1 MVTRSDS
8 TGHGDSD
15 EFRPGIESTSGRL
28 FVISAP
34 SGAGKSTLCRALLAR
49 DPDLNYSISYTSRK
63 PRGQERDG
71 VDYHFVSEEEFERG
85 IESGRWAEWAR
96 VHGNYYGT
104 SAADLQRQLADGSD
118 MLLDIDV
125 EGTRQIRKRFPESVT
140 IFIMPPSMEALEQRL
155 RERGTDSEA
164 AIRRRLQNAEAEMR
178 FRGLYRHVVVNDR
191 LPQAMAELIGLI
203 DGYRRASPAT
213 APGKGKPPQC

>member
-1 MVTRSDS
+1 MARLSEH

-15 EFRPGIESTSGRL
+15 ESHTGIENGSGRL

-34 SGAGKSTLCRALLAR
+34 SGAGKSTLCRALLAHN
-49 DPDLNYSISYTSRK
+49 PDLNYSISYTSRK

-71 VDYHFVSEEEFERG
+71 VEYHFISEDEFERG

-104 SAADLQRQLADGSD
+104 SAADLQRQLARGSD
-118 MLLDIDV
+118 VLLDIDV

-140 IFIMPPSMEALEQRL
+140 IFIMPPSMAALEQRL
-155 RERGTDSEA
+155 RQRGTDSETE
-164 AIRRRLQNAEAEMR
+164 IRRRLQNAQDEMR
-178 FRGLYRHVVVNDR
+178 DRGMYRHVIVNDR
-191 LPQAMAELIGLI
+191 LPQATAELIELI
-203 DGYRRASPAT
+203 DGYRRQAS
-213 APGKGKPPQC
+213 QQH

>member
-1 MVTRSDS
+1 MATLSDH

-15 EFRPGIESTSGRL
+15 ESHTGIEGGSGRL

-34 SGAGKSTLCRALLAR
+34 SGAGKSTLCRALLAH

-71 VDYHFVSEEEFERG
+71 VEYHFISEDEFERG

-104 SAADLQRQLADGSD
+104 SAADLQRQLTGGSD
-118 MLLDIDV
+118 VLLDIDV
-125 EGTRQIRKRFPESVT
+125 EGARQIRKRFPESVT
-140 IFIMPPSMEALEQRL
+140 IFIMPPSMAVLEQRL
-155 RERGTDSEA
+155 RERGTESETE
-164 AIRRRLQNAEAEMR
+164 IRRRLQNAQDEMR
-178 FRGLYRHVVVNDR
+178 DRGLYRHVIVNDR
-191 LPQAMAELIGLI
+191 LPQATAELIALI
-203 DGYRRASPAT
+203 DGYRRQASQ
-213 APGKGKPPQC
+213 KR

>member
-1 MVTRSDS
+1 MARLSEH

-15 EFRPGIESTSGRL
+15 ESHSGIERGGGRL

-34 SGAGKSTLCRALLAR
+34 SGAGKSTLCRALLAH

-71 VDYHFVSEEEFERG
+71 VEYHFISEDEFERG

-104 SAADLQRQLADGSD
+104 SAADLQRQLARGSD
-118 MLLDIDV
+118 VLLDIDV
-125 EGTRQIRKRFPESVT
+125 EGTRQIRKRFPECVS
-140 IFIMPPSMEALEQRL
+140 IFIMPPSMAALEQRL
-155 RERGTDSEA
+155 RQRGTDSETE
-164 AIRRRLQNAEAEMR
+164 IRRRLQNAQDEMR
-178 FRGLYRHVVVNDR
+178 DRGLYRHVIVNDR
-191 LPQAMAELIGLI
+191 LPKATAELIELI
-203 DGYRRASPAT
+203 EGYRRQASH
-213 APGKGKPPQC
+213 QR

>member
-1 MVTRSDS
+1 MATLSDH

-15 EFRPGIESTSGRL
+15 ESHTGIERGSGRL

-34 SGAGKSTLCRALLAR
+34 SGAGKSTLCRALLSH

-71 VDYHFVSEEEFERG
+71 VEYHFISEDEFERG

-104 SAADLQRQLADGSD
+104 SAADLQRQLTGGSD
-118 MLLDIDV
+118 VLLDIDV

-140 IFIMPPSMEALEQRL
+140 IFIMPPSMAALEQRL
-155 RERGTDSEA
+155 RQRGTDSETE
-164 AIRRRLQNAEAEMR
+164 IRRRLQNAQDEMR
-178 FRGLYRHVVVNDR
+178 DRELYRHVIVNDR
-191 LPQAMAELIGLI
+191 LPQATADLIELI
-203 DGYRRASPAT
+203 DGYRRQAS
-213 APGKGKPPQC
+213 QQR